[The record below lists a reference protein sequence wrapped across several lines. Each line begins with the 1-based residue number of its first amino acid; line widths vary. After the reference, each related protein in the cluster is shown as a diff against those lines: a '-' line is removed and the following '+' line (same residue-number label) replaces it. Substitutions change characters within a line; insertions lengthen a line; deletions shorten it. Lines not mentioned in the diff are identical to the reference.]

1 MWYKNIV
8 KNFKLFLVGFPIWFF
23 IVIISELFDKWD
35 WSKTP
40 TERTLQLIREDIK
53 LIFYMF
59 IWLYIIGI
67 IFFALVF
74 IFYTNI
80 LWFNKLIY
88 HIKQYIKKTKIKL
101 RIYKKRIWKNP
112 IIIQYTPPKNISPME
127 CSYLYN
133 MKRHKGNISCL
144 LYKWATEK
152 RIKMQFIEQKFPQ
165 KDTIKI
171 TVINKNIEWMTEEEQ
186 YARELLIDKQ
196 KEIEIPSKE
205 VMKKIP
211 LININTAKNC
221 LKKGLI
227 EKWYQFTMTKA
238 KRNIINI
245 AITFFFV
252 LGNVL
257 SIAFWILKNNDPT
270 LLISKFTIYLPAT
283 LGIII
288 VFSAIAWS
296 IIVDDKYDKNTKYV
310 RYKPSKKWEAVLAEI
325 YGYKY
330 FLEACD
336 EKVIKVLLE
345 KDPLYI
351 DKMIPYAVALE
362 TQTLLVENIA
372 PSLFE
377 WTDNSW
383 FIWGINKAAQTFEK
397 EL

>member
-1 MWYKNIV
+1 MGYKNIV
-8 KNFKLFLVGFPIWFF
+8 KNFKLFLIGFPIGFIAVVLSAFF
-23 IVIISELFDKWD
+23 DDDDSTSSTDLSWE
-35 WSKTP
+35 
-40 TERTLQLIREDIK
+40 EIRENIK
-53 LIFYMF
+53 MIFYLF
-59 IWLYIIGI
+59 IWLYALGI
-67 IFFALVF
+67 IFFGLVF

-152 RIKMQFIEQKFPQ
+152 RIKMQFIEQKFSQ

-171 TVINKNIEWMTEEEQ
+171 TVINNNIEWMTEEEQ

-196 KEIEIPSKE
+196 KEIKIPSKE

-245 AITFFFV
+245 IVTIIFI
-252 LGNVL
+252 LGI
-257 SIAFWILKNNDPT
+257 IASFALWILKISDSTKSINNR
-270 LLISKFTIYLPAT
+270 LIYIPIA
-283 LGIII
+283 LGIIT

-296 IIVDDKYDKNTKYV
+296 IIVDDNHEKNTKYV
-310 RYKPSKKWEAVLAEI
+310 RYKPSKKWEAILAEI

-351 DKMIPYAVALE
+351 DKMIPYAVALW